1 MYIVITLFIILVIL
15 VCIFAYI
22 RISWG
27 KRRSELFSYGIKIDT
42 WLREGYD
49 VSVLK
54 KLHDKLLRDIEKDDP
69 LDKVRYVFSK
79 WARKLRWY
87 LNRIT
92 RPISRRIQR
101 FIGRK
106 PSIIITKALL
116 LLAVISE
123 IALTLSAIGLLITK
137 DVSTTVGAS
146 IAASGLILLIF
157 SIRCLAR
164 HKPRI
169 EETVIILVISFIFV
183 MFSSS
188 YLHVNS
194 FNDIK
199 NGITGPF
206 NTQNSS
212 SPDQ

>member
-1 MYIVITLFIILVIL
+1 MYIVLTLFIILVIL

-22 RISWG
+22 RIAWG
-27 KRRSELFSYGIKIDT
+27 KRRNELFSYGTKIDT
-42 WLREGYD
+42 WLGEGYD

-69 LDKVRYVFSK
+69 LNKVHHVFSK
-79 WARKLRWY
+79 WGRKLRWY

-116 LLAVISE
+116 FLAVISE

-164 HKPRI
+164 HRRI